1 MNNNIIYLSLLV
13 PLCVSANP
21 RFIDSE
27 STRNVAHTGARHLS
41 LVTGRF
47 LSQDDRKQYFS
58 HYNYG
63 VGDVIKLS
71 DPTGYGTGSSSLQVI
86 EKAESFLFSSEE
98 LEAARRI
105 IEERIV
111 AVNSAD
117 INKELE
123 KEVQDV
129 IETTPDVS
137 INDPGEYSVNAQ
149 PNDNIQEYD
158 SIEEYDSEDDI
169 GYDGVFDSYY
179 QHESD
184 REVQN
189 INKGNSLVKSEEY
202 DGKIEPTQS
211 PVVDYTRDGDVV
223 DIKLKRKYYGLGEVG
238 MVEEDV
244 GMSSTKMVAI
254 GLGVVTFSGTVG
266 IAAYLALHEHDD
278 APPQPGPT
286 PTP

>member
-1 MNNNIIYLSLLV
+1 MILI
-13 PLCVSANP
+13 PLCVSTNP

-27 STRNVAHTGARHLS
+27 STRNVVHTGARHLS

-58 HYNYG
+58 QYSYG

-71 DPTGYGTGSSSLQVI
+71 DPTGYGTGSSTMQVV

-105 IEERIV
+105 IEERTV
-111 AVNSAD
+111 ALHSAD

-123 KEVQDV
+123 KEVQDI

-137 INDPGEYSVNAQ
+137 MTDPGEYSVNANH
-149 PNDNIQEYD
+149 NDNIQEYD
-158 SIEEYDSEDDI
+158 SIEEYDSEEDI

-179 QHESD
+179 QSNSD
-184 REVQN
+184 REVQT
-189 INKGNSLVKSEEY
+189 INKNNSLVKSQEY

-211 PVVDYTRDGDVV
+211 PTVGYTRDGDIL
-223 DIKLKRKYYGLGEVG
+223 DIKLKRKYYGLGEIG
-238 MVEEDV
+238 MVDEDV

-266 IAAYLALHEHDD
+266 IAAWLALHEHDD
-278 APPQPGPT
+278 PPPQPGPT